1 MRQSL
6 PIILS
11 ITLLIIVVASPA
23 RAETVTIAQS
33 TPFSETSGVSDNVKN
48 ECDIQ
53 GRLPKYIKSYAK
65 KHTDVVFT
73 TESLD
78 SVDGKTLYLEFEHVY
93 APGGGGYSGAK
104 SVSVTGEL
112 KDNGEVI
119 ASLTADRA
127 ALFGMTPGTCSM
139 LKRVAKKLGQDIGN
153 WLKAPEMDSMLGDA
167 AT

>member
-1 MRQSL
+1 MRLSL

-23 RAETVTIAQS
+23 RAETVTISQS
-33 TPFSETSGVSDNVKN
+33 TPFSETSGATDKVKK
-48 ECDIQ
+48 ECDMQ

-78 SVDGKTLYLEFEHVY
+78 SVDGKTLYLEFEHVF

-139 LKRVAKKLGQDIGN
+139 LKRVVKKLGQDIGN

-167 AT
+167 G

>member
-1 MRQSL
+1 MRLSL

-23 RAETVTIAQS
+23 RAETVTISQS
-33 TPFSETSGVSDNVKN
+33 TPFSETSGASDKVKQ

-78 SVDGKTLYLEFEHVY
+78 SVDGKTLYLEFEHVF

-139 LKRVAKKLGQDIGN
+139 LKRVAKKLGQDIGK

-167 AT
+167 AN